1 MACAGEERFGSK
13 FDEHSL
19 LFFTIFYY
27 FLLLLSLLFFFFET
41 ALGYQEA
48 LIFTKQVLVRYPA
61 TRHQWQIHSEAV
73 CGVLIMER

>member
-1 MACAGEERFGSK
+1 MAYAGEERFGSK

-27 FLLLLSLLFFFFET
+27 YYHYYFFFFET
-41 ALGYQEA
+41 VLGYQEA

-61 TRHQWQIHSEAV
+61 TRHQWQIHSQAV

>member
-27 FLLLLSLLFFFFET
+27 YYHYYFFFFET

>member
-1 MACAGEERFGSK
+1 MNTVYYF
-13 FDEHSL
+13 L

-27 FLLLLSLLFFFFET
+27 YYHYYFFFFET

-61 TRHQWQIHSEAV
+61 TRHQWQIHSQAV